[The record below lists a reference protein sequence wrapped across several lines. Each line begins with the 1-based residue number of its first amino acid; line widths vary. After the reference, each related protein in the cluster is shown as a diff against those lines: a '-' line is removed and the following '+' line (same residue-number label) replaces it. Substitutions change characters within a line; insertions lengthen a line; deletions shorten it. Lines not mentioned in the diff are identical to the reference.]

1 MKNENNRFDEDT
13 CQKRD
18 FCLKKGIFPYEYI
31 DSIEKLSENKLP
43 PKEKFYS
50 SLTEKGVSIEDY
62 NHAKDF
68 WKLFKCESLW
78 DYALRYCKCNVIQLA
93 QVFLDFCNTMFDWIQ
108 LDPCHYFGTP
118 GLAYDIFLKKSKVSI
133 EMMTDPQMV

>member
-1 MKNENNRFDEDT
+1 MFDEDT
-13 CQKRD
+13 RQKRD

-62 NHAKDF
+62 KHAKDF

-78 DYALRYCKCNVIQLA
+78 D
-93 QVFLDFCNTMFDWIQ
+93 
-108 LDPCHYFGTP
+108 
-118 GLAYDIFLKKSKVSI
+118 
-133 EMMTDPQMV
+133 